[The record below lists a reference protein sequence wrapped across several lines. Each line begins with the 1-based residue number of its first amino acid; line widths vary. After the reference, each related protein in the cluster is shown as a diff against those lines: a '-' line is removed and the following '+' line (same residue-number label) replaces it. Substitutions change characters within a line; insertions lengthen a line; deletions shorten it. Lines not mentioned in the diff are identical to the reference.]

1 MSFYRF
7 KEKEILVST
16 TQVHPLCEF
25 TIYNGSVYHN
35 RRHTVSGA
43 FVASTPNASTGEVNL
58 YELNVDRT
66 VSDTGIIYPFITKD
80 SSLSAFKTVSAT
92 SFHTTFGYGDQIT
105 GSYPL
110 TASITRE
117 YFDVDN
123 VGPARP
129 HIEALKTS
137 FNHYM
142 RLSQHF
148 EYSSSYGDKSSQ
160 ELSLIS
166 IPSIFYGS
174 SIEKGT
180 MNLKYYIT
188 GTLVA
193 ELNDYKKNGEL
204 VQIGPENSN
213 GSGSIAGL
221 VMYSEG
227 FVILTGSWA
236 VENDASIT
244 RDYIDSSTDLKKS
257 AWIYFGTAAA
267 EDGIQAIGSG
277 SPFVSASYSM
287 EFKGTN
293 YIPNMTMLAHAPE
306 NELNFSNNPTF
317 KTYNQT
323 AATTPATSSIR
334 YLQDSEIKLINSVSS
349 SYLGYEEEQY
359 DRQTFITK
367 IGIYDEDKNLIAVA
381 NLATPVKKTE
391 DQGYTFK
398 LKLDI

>member
-7 KEKEILVST
+7 KEKDILVST

-25 TIYNGSVYHN
+25 TIYSGSVYHN

-43 FVASTPNASTGEVNL
+43 FVASVPNASTGEVNL

-66 VSDTGIIYPFITKD
+66 VSDTGIIYPFVTKD
-80 SSLSAFKTVSAT
+80 GSLSAFKTVSAT

-123 VGPARP
+123 VGVARP
-129 HIEALKTS
+129 HIQALKTS
-137 FNHYM
+137 FTHHM
-142 RLSQHF
+142 RLSKHF

-160 ELSLIS
+160 ELALIS

-174 SIEKGT
+174 SIKKGT

-188 GTLVA
+188 GTLIA

-204 VQIGPENSN
+204 IQVGPEGSN
-213 GSGSIAGL
+213 GSGSVAGL

-227 FVILTGSWA
+227 FVVLTGSWA
-236 VENDASIT
+236 IENDTSIT
-244 RDYIDSSTDLKKS
+244 RDYIDLPADLKKS

-267 EDGIQAIGSG
+267 NDGKVGTG
-277 SPFVSASYSM
+277 TNSPLVSASYSM

-293 YIPNMTMLAHAPE
+293 YIPNMTMFAHAPV
-306 NELNFSNNPTF
+306 NELNYSNNPTF
-317 KTYNQT
+317 KIYDQT
-323 AATTPATSSIR
+323 DATTPATSSIR
-334 YLQDSEIKLINSVSS
+334 YLQDSEIKLLNSVSS

-359 DRQTFITK
+359 ERQTFITK

-381 NLATPVKKTE
+381 NLATPIKKTE